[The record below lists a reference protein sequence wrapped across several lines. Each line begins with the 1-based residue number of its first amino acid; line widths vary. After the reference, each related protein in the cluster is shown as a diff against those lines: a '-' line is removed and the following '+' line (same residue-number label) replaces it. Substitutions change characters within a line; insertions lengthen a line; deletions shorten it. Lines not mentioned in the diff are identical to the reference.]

1 MTDNIRKLNH
11 LLAAARAV
19 SPECS
24 VRFCGTLDEAQWVCL
39 VVVGNATIYESK
51 PGSIDEIMDLA
62 TAKLK
67 GVSKR
72 MMAALDAEEPTPIPS
87 KT

>member
-1 MTDNIRKLNH
+1 MVETLRKLNH

-19 SPECS
+19 SPDCE
-24 VRFCGTLDEAQWVCL
+24 VKFRGTANENEWICL
-39 VVVGNATIYESK
+39 VGVGSATIYESK
-51 PGSIDEIMDLA
+51 PDDLDAIMDLA

-72 MMAALDAEEPTPIPS
+72 MMAALDDDPPVSP
-87 KT
+87 KKP